1 MRENQVNKSG
11 RIGAEDWV
19 LFNDE
24 SLAFIDVEKI
34 CENFEK
40 DSRRYKRYMGND
52 SKAVFV

>member
-11 RIGAEDWV
+11 RIGAEDWAF
-19 LFNDE
+19 FNDE
-24 SLAFIDVEKI
+24 SFAFINVEKI